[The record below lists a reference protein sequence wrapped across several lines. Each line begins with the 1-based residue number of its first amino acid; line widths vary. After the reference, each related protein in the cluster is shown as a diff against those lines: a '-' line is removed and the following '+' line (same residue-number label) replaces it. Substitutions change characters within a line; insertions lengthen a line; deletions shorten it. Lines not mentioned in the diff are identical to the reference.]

1 MNAQN
6 NTSAHRAEA
15 PKKPKQRLNG
25 VRDKNLVVNTMPIER
40 LDLRGKRLLVVG
52 GTNGLGRAVAQQ
64 ALESGA
70 QVTVVGRT
78 FRDAP
83 SERLTFVQADLSS
96 LREAV
101 RLGEELDV
109 ESFDVAYF
117 SLGIL
122 AAPEREETPEGI
134 ERDMAISYLSRFAVL
149 KGLSSRLGTARPA
162 GAPQPRVFIM
172 GAPGNGMTGDP
183 EDFNSEKNYK
193 AMKAHAN
200 TVVGNEVLALVG
212 AERLPGPTYFGL
224 NPGFIKTGIRSNYL
238 GEGSFKHRFAEGL
251 VGLFGQSPEDYG
263 RRMVPLLFTED
274 LEGRTGIMFNSK
286 AEPILPTEGLTQ
298 ATVDQYMNAS
308 EALLRRA
315 MG

>member
-1 MNAQN
+1 MNAS
-6 NTSAHRAEA
+6 THAA
-15 PKKPKQRLNG
+15 PKKPKQRING
-25 VRDKNLVVNTMPIER
+25 VRDKNLVVNMAPIDR
-40 LDLRGKRLLVVG
+40 LDLSGKRLLVVG

-64 ALESGA
+64 ALKNGA
-70 QVTVVGRT
+70 HVTVVGRT

-83 SERLTFVQADLSS
+83 SERLTFVRADLSS
-96 LREAV
+96 LSEAV
-101 RLGEELDV
+101 RLGEDLDV

-149 KGLSSRLGTARPA
+149 KGMHSRLGAARPA
-162 GAPQPRVFIM
+162 GVPQPRVFIM

-193 AMKAHAN
+193 PMKAHAN
-200 TVVGNEVLALVG
+200 TVVGNEALALVG
-212 AERLPGPTYFGL
+212 AERLPGPAYFGL

-274 LEGRTGIMFNSK
+274 LEGRTSVMFNSK
-286 AEPILPTEGLTQ
+286 AQPILPTEGLEG
-298 ATVDQYMNAS
+298 AYADRYLEAS
-308 EALLRRA
+308 EALLQRA
-315 MG
+315 LS